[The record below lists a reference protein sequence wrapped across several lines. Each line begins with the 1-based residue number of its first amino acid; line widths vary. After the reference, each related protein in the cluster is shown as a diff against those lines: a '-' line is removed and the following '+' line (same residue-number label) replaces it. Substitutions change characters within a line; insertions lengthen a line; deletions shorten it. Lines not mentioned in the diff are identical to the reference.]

1 MRVGGRRRFQTQ
13 VALQGLWGRSSK
25 VVISRVCSRIRE
37 NLDLI
42 IDRPNSHEFGYRLDS
57 SVFSTLEALGL
68 WGSFGRSNQSMTEFQ
83 SGLFEIRRSGLTRSP
98 TADGDAVNRPF
109 TAQRESNVRK
119 FFGKLGDSHAE
130 DARLAIGTGPGF
142 VILGDNQ

>member
-1 MRVGGRRRFQTQ
+1 MQGGLR
-13 VALQGLWGRSSK
+13 GRASK

-37 NLDLI
+37 NLDRI
-42 IDRPNSHEFGYRLDS
+42 TDRPNSHEFGYRLDS

-98 TADGDAVNRPF
+98 TADGDAVN
-109 TAQRESNVRK
+109 
-119 FFGKLGDSHAE
+119 
-130 DARLAIGTGPGF
+130 
-142 VILGDNQ
+142 